1 MDMDI
6 DQSFSH
12 EQVADSLRQVAKK
25 HNMSVNSVSWEDCSR
40 GWNSNGSLSCM
51 GSNIADVRILD
62 MNKKSIYTVRSENW
76 DEKLAVVAAKDLALI
91 VGNESASVAKN
102 FKAMTLDN
110 YLKNAGLYGKY
121 AGVPS
126 NTSLYSNETDD
137 KVSVRFQTVFI
148 PASKDPQF
156 TTSVYSYATHDA
168 ADPQNLLLYCTSQ
181 GTSIQQDA
189 PGQEKLFLHMNNP
202 NGSAS
207 THWLKAITSD
217 QKVGQEQV
225 ETKESTEKALQ
236 QGHAVA
242 QRIGVKHMGNRFNVV
257 MLIQVPLKQVQ
268 QSRGFG
274 GYGGNI
280 AIGNSS
286 GGFGYK
292 GSSYKSMAFGSSEG
306 NDGCY
311 FNESAS
317 FGSPPVAMACSF
329 GSAPPAYR
337 GVSKGPPPRTGTSVA
352 SRVSMGK
359 MEEKEW
365 KGLTCKNF
373 TRHGSQHLTATI
385 TMYYLVEGG
394 VPSVAD
400 VEAAIA
406 DINKLYADC
415 GLVGKLSNLEPLG
428 ITDKKSEPFV
438 FQVQNNNP
446 FQPMGDD
453 LPCTPLTVPPVWQQP
468 VMETFK

>member
-25 HNMSVNSVSWEDCSR
+25 HNMSVVPISWEDASR
-40 GWNSNGSLSCM
+40 GWNSNGLSCM

-62 MNKKSIYTVRSENW
+62 MNKQPIYTLRSENW
-76 DEKLAVVAAKDLALI
+76 DEKLAVVSARDLAII
-91 VGNESASVAKN
+91 VGNESASVEKN

-110 YLKNAGLYGKY
+110 YLKNAGLYGNY
-121 AGVPS
+121 AKVPQ
-126 NTSLYSNETDD
+126 NTNLYSNDTDD

-181 GTSIQQDA
+181 GTSIQQDG

-207 THWLKAITSD
+207 THWLKAVVSD

-257 MLIQVPLKQVQ
+257 MLVQIPLKQVQ

-274 GYGGNI
+274 GYGGNV
-280 AIGNSS
+280 AIGNTA
-286 GGFGYK
+286 GCFGFGA
-292 GSSYKSMAFGSSEG
+292 SPYKSVAFGSSKS
-306 NDGCY
+306 
-311 FNESAS
+311 NESFLFDESMS
-317 FGSPPVAMACSF
+317 FGSPATCSF
-329 GSAPPAYR
+329 GSAR
-337 GVSKGPPPRTGTSVA
+337 GKSKGPPPRTGTSVA

-373 TRHGSQHLTATI
+373 TRHPSQHLTATI

-438 FQVQNNNP
+438 FKVQNNDP
-446 FQPMGDD
+446 FA
-453 LPCTPLTVPPVWQQP
+453 TPLTVPTVWQQP